1 MALSNFAKNNKQ
13 KKLFK
18 QFFYKQ
24 FKKKEKIRKP
34 YFLVML

>member
-1 MALSNFAKNNKQ
+1 MALLNFAKNNKQ

-24 FKKKEKIRKP
+24 LKKKE
-34 YFLVML
+34 